1 MPAAGSCIRER
12 RQPDGARRCGD
23 GVGQLLHD
31 ARRQAGAG
39 PRVQLGGGRSD
50 LPRSPSRRARIRLLG
65 QPVRARPGRR
75 RQDDSREQLPD
86 DDRRSVRSRVC
97 GSGSGAGAADSSP
110 DPDEAGHGAG
120 LGMGAL
126 RRSPDA
132 LGPGLRPAEARLHP
146 RVRGGAVAGPL
157 HAGPQ
162 LRDDT
167 ACGEGLVPV
176 FARPFHA
183 GEAARGSGGHG
194 LLRPAQ
200 RLLDGAHGADVHGR
214 SRAAHCLRERCE
226 PAHRACVR
234 AAAGDRREAVARSVA
249 RPPRAAAAR
258 RESGAVVRRCRDGGV
273 PVGCAH
279 AESVVARPVRLFTY
293 SDQREAGSADSRL
306 HADPHVAH
314 WRDLRPRAG
323 AAREPRRPLGDAQGH
338 GRIHR
343 RVEAAR
349 SSFAKDS

>member
-31 ARRQAGAG
+31 ARRQAGAW

-86 DDRRSVRSRVC
+86 DDRRRVRSRVC

-146 RVRGGAVAGPL
+146 RVRGGAAAGPL
-157 HAGPQ
+157 HAGPH
-162 LRDDT
+162 LRDDA

-200 RLLDGAHGADVHGR
+200 RLLDGAAW
-214 SRAAHCLRERCE
+214 C
-226 PAHRACVR
+226 
-234 AAAGDRREAVARSVA
+234 
-249 RPPRAAAAR
+249 
-258 RESGAVVRRCRDGGV
+258 
-273 PVGCAH
+273 
-279 AESVVARPVRLFTY
+279 
-293 SDQREAGSADSRL
+293 
-306 HADPHVAH
+306 
-314 WRDLRPRAG
+314 
-323 AAREPRRPLGDAQGH
+323 
-338 GRIHR
+338 
-343 RVEAAR
+343 
-349 SSFAKDS
+349 